1 MTLCYIQLILEPP
14 EITSGP
20 QDVEVSWG
28 ETAVFTCRVDGDPRP
43 SVFWM
48 RDDQEI
54 DVDGEKYRLMEDGSL
69 MIQNTEPEDSGY
81 YECMVKSQ
89 DGITK
94 SRPARMVVKSN
105 EVLDGKCKLQYL
117 C

>member
-1 MTLCYIQLILEPP
+1 MIHLTMCILLVLEPP
-14 EITSGP
+14 EIMNGP

-28 ETAVFTCRVDGDPRP
+28 ETAVFTCRVDGDPQP
-43 SVFWM
+43 SVSWM

-54 DVDGEKYRLMEDGSL
+54 DVDGEKYQLMEDGSL

-81 YECMVKSQ
+81 YECMAKSQ
-89 DGITK
+89 DGMTK

-105 EVLDGKCKLQYL
+105 EVLDGKFV
-117 C
+117 

>member
-1 MTLCYIQLILEPP
+1 MNCFHFHLILESP
-14 EITSGP
+14 EIIKGP

-28 ETAVFTCRVDGDPRP
+28 ETAVFTCRVEGDSQM
-43 SVFWM
+43 SVSWM

-54 DVDGEKYRLMEDGSL
+54 DVDGEKYKLMEDGSL

-81 YECMVKSQ
+81 YECMAKSQ
-89 DGITK
+89 DGVTK

-105 EVLDGKCKLQYL
+105 EVLDGKFVE
-117 C
+117 